1 MPPTTGWSKNTK
13 TLIQMPTATEAALK
27 STYCRLETIEHK
39 LKTENLSENKQKLL
53 QQEVEEVRK
62 LLKTHEDQLAHL
74 RTHNRA
80 TFVFVVCLV
89 FIIFA
94 VYMLYILVKGDQF

>member
-1 MPPTTGWSKNTK
+1 MNSDQGNSILNE
-13 TLIQMPTATEAALK
+13 IAATEAALK